1 MGHSMKNNNMI
12 NPKLKH
18 SNRGAALITVLIIV
32 FIVMAIITNITVRNY
47 RVIRRLT
54 NQKAMEQCNGIL
66 LAAIDFGRAGLA
78 TSAATSP
85 TDALTDI
92 WAQPIPKTKIMD
104 DIFMS
109 GYIMDEQGKF
119 NINDLVSN
127 GQVNQTV
134 LNQFTSL
141 LQNLNIPAAIASN
154 IAYYIA
160 SPQYQGSIS
169 SQYTGGQPAYRPSG
183 KPFVDLSELMLV
195 KGMQPEWVY
204 KLNQYVTAIPVS
216 INGLLQAESTA
227 AQQQQLQQQQQQKG
241 PPTSTGSILV
251 NVNTAP
257 AEVIAAKSGIPLTI
271 AQRIVTSR
279 DNIPFKSQQDITN
292 FLTSNGIMLS
302 QNSSQGA
309 STITPST
316 LTTSSNY
323 FTIHAVV
330 DKGDYEFKLV
340 ALVYRANRSGQW
352 PQVLWQH
359 PE

>member
-1 MGHSMKNNNMI
+1 MMI
-12 NPKLKH
+12 KKLNINK
-18 SNRGAALITVLIIV
+18 SNSGAALITVLIIV
-32 FIVMAIITNITVRNY
+32 FIVMAIITNITVTNY
-47 RVIRRLT
+47 RVIRRLS
-54 NQKAMEQCNGIL
+54 NQKIMEQSYGIL
-66 LAAIDFGRAGLA
+66 LAAVDFGRAGLA

-109 GYIMDEQGKF
+109 GYLVDEQGKF

-127 GQVNQTV
+127 GQINQTV
-134 LNQFTSL
+134 LNQFTVL
-141 LQNLNIPAAIASN
+141 LKSLNIPSAAATS

-169 SQYTGGQPAYRPSG
+169 SQYTGGNSPYRPAG

-195 KGMQPEWVY
+195 KGIQPEWVY

-216 INGLLQAESTA
+216 IAGLVQGESATA
-227 AQQQQLQQQQQQKG
+227 ASANG
-241 PPTSTGSILV
+241 SPIGESAPTTPQSSPTGTGTILV

-257 AEVIAAKSGIPLTI
+257 AEVIAAKSGIPLSI
-271 AQRIVTSR
+271 AQRMATTR
-279 DNIPFKSQQDITN
+279 DGTPFKSQQDITT

-309 STITPST
+309 NAITPST

-330 DKGDYEFKLV
+330 DKGDYEFKWV
-340 ALVYRANRSGQW
+340 AFVYRANRSGQW
-352 PQVLWQH
+352 PQILWQH